1 VREVRMIRDSMG
13 QLIYLPSKGRLRKVK
28 RLEKALEM
36 VKIGGRNDGKMGGG
50 KDKPKSEFQKT
61 LEEEIRRGVRRLHND
76 RHNKNG

>member
-1 VREVRMIRDSMG
+1 
-13 QLIYLPSKGRLRKVK
+13 
-28 RLEKALEM
+28 M